1 MRLKL
6 HNCAG
11 LTFYTALREGMFTL
25 NKGKDA
31 KKITKLLSRNNAE
44 ILKNYIW
51 SDKRRKKGIFLKYT
65 VWSTNKA
72 LLWLVKSVH
81 KSVFSH

>member
-1 MRLKL
+1 MRLKF

-11 LTFYTALREGMFTL
+11 LAFYTALREGMFTL

-51 SDKRRKKGIFLKYT
+51 VR
-65 VWSTNKA
+65 
-72 LLWLVKSVH
+72 
-81 KSVFSH
+81 